1 MDEDRIAGTTGESGR
16 NAQEVDSQARDS
28 ASDAAESIREL
39 ASSFERL
46 LRNTIEHQPY
56 TAIAIAL
63 GIGWLL
69 GRSHRPL

>member
-1 MDEDRIAGTTGESGR
+1 MD
-16 NAQEVDSQARDS
+16 QEQMGAASHDSEGYVQDAHSQVRDN
-28 ASDAAESIREL
+28 ASDPDESSREE
-39 ASSFERL
+39 ASTFERQ
-46 LRNTIEHQPY
+46 LRNTIEQQPY